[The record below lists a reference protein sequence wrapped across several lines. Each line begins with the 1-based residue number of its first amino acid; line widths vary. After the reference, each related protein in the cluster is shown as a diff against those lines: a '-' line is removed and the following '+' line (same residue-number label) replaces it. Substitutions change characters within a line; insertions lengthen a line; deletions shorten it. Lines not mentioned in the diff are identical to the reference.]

1 MIACLY
7 FSITAIIAFIF
18 VDIAWVKAVSA
29 IIWVITSLVTQFSW
43 RRTCERI
50 EELEEKTKYMR

>member
-7 FSITAIIAFIF
+7 FSIAAMITFILID
-18 VDIAWVKAVSA
+18 VTWVEVVSA

>member
-7 FSITAIIAFIF
+7 FSITAIFAWILI
-18 VDIAWVKAVSA
+18 DIEWVEAVSA
-29 IIWVITSLVTQFSW
+29 IVWVITSLITQFSW